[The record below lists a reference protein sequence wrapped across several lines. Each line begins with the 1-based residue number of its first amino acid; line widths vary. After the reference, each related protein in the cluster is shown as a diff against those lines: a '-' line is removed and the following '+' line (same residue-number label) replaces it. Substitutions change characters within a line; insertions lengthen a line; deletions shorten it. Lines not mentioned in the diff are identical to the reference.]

1 MVDFQFLADDLVK
14 RIDNAIG
21 LDAGDMVLL
30 YGSAAG
36 GKTTSDFDCC
46 IIKQNYTPEDLNKAV
61 EAVIAFHREN
71 GLRLDDEVPHHNKLM
86 YSQREL
92 FETVTQTPF
101 SRNSDGSVN
110 IDPIEKNPQFL
121 ASPQIKKRLLLNLM
135 TTHSVIL
142 AGDKKKFEFYKHKAW
157 DSLSK
162 FMFAYQD
169 NQPLSPAEFVENLY
183 TDKYTQKS
191 GEDFL
196 GYKSER
202 PAVAQ
207 YLRRNSL
214 EYFTK
219 QVASGQMKKTAD
231 GRFCFREDVLRNF
244 TKLLPEKT
252 SAQRNLVMPFINAQK
267 QR

>member
-1 MVDFQFLADDLVK
+1 MVDFQFLADDLVR

-21 LDAGDMVLL
+21 LNSGDMVLL
-30 YGSAAG
+30 YGSAAT

-46 IIKQNYTPEDLNKAV
+46 IIKQDYTPEDLNKAV
-61 EAVIAFHREN
+61 EAVISFHREN

-121 ASPQIKKRLLLNLM
+121 SSPQIKKRLLLNLM

-142 AGDKKKFEFYKHKAW
+142 AGDKKKFEFYKNKAW

-162 FMFAYQD
+162 FMFAYQN

-202 PAVAQ
+202 PAIAQ
-207 YLRRNSL
+207 YLRQNSM
-214 EYFTK
+214 EYFAK
-219 QVASGQMKKTAD
+219 EAACGQMKEHAD
-231 GRFCFREDVLRNF
+231 GRFSFEKQVLQRFVN
-244 TKLLPEKT
+244 LLPEKA
-252 SAQRNLVMPFINAQK
+252 SSPRSLALQLINSQK